1 MNLHPS
7 SLGDA
12 CVARP
17 RRLRRA
23 SATALLLG
31 GLTTAAFAQT
41 TPANA
46 EETDQAPTREGVV
59 KLEAFVTTG
68 TRFTDRTVTQSLVP
82 IDVVSGLELRAAPA
96 LETPQI
102 LQRLVPSVNFPRTSI
117 ADGTDSARPATLR
130 GLAPDQ
136 VLVLVNGKRRHP
148 SALINVNG
156 TVGRGSG
163 MVDLNAIPT
172 NMVGRVEVLRDGAS
186 AQYGSDAIAGVLNLM
201 LRTDQAG
208 EFAVNWGVTAEGDGE
223 MQSYSLYDG
232 FRLGDTKLH
241 ATLYYRKRDA
251 TDRSLPDTRQQYFG
265 TGGTATILNPQGLV
279 GISGNFGSGTG
290 ASAPGGGAT
299 LDPRESS
306 FNRRNH
312 RQGDSAT
319 EDRGVFLDLKRGLRN
334 GHTFY
339 AFGGYNQRDVESY
352 GFYRRAGQDT
362 NVRAIYPNGF
372 LPTFVNKVEDA
383 SFAAGFKGK
392 LGTWDYDASLVWG
405 RNVFDFNL
413 KNTLNVSLGTA
424 SPTRFYAGSL
434 GFAQY
439 TGNLDFGRNFQV
451 GEFPIKVATGF
462 EWRDE
467 SYTITAGEPDSYRDG
482 GVAILDG
489 PSAGGRSA
497 IGSQVFAGFRPSDAT
512 DASRRSY
519 AVYLDA
525 ERAFTKTFTA
535 SAAVRFEDYSDFGNT
550 TTFKLAGRQELP
562 AGFALR
568 GSASTGFRAPSL
580 GQQYFTSTATNFV
593 TVGGVL
599 TPVDIRTLPVNT
611 SAARLLGATTLD
623 AEESRNLTAGL
634 TYSGPGG
641 FSASIDFYR
650 ITINDRIVLSSQF
663 LDPAIAQFFETQ
675 NLFGIGGARFFTNA
689 VDTRTEGIDV
699 NARYQVDTTGAG
711 EFTFTA
717 GFNINT
723 TRVVGSRYGLNSD
736 RTVQAANPALTAWTG
751 TPLFDLTE
759 RVRMEKGQPANTI
772 QLGAQWEFRKFT
784 ARVSAQRFGEVQ
796 VVQAAGSGWDTN
808 RIDYLT
814 PGYNVRIAPAYGTV
828 ARGTGSTPGTLTPAR
843 DSLLR
848 PNGQVI
854 QTFAPRWITDFEI
867 GYPVLK
873 NLNLA
878 FGMQN
883 ALDIYPEENIR
894 SKVPVGGTVATGS
907 NNGQGADNIGIFRYS
922 ANGGAPMGINGRF
935 TYVKANYKF

>member
-482 GVAILDG
+482 GFKVLDG
-489 PSAGGRSA
+489 PNLGQQPPLGAS
-497 IGSQVFAGFRPSDAT
+497 VFPGFRPSDAA
-512 DASRRSY
+512 DVSRSSRSLY
-519 AVYLDA
+519 VEAQQQLSPAVVV
-525 ERAFTKTFTA
+525 
-535 SAAVRFEDYSDFGNT
+535 SAALRFEDYSDFGQET
-550 TTFKLAGRQELP
+550 IFKLSGRGELAP
-562 AGFALR
+562 GLAVRASF
-568 GSASTGFRAPSL
+568 STGFRAPHLAQS
-580 GQQYFTSTATNFV
+580 YFSSTSTFFISGN
-593 TVGGVL
+593 
-599 TPVDIRTLPVNT
+599 PVDNRLFPVNNP
-611 SAARLLGATTLD
+611 AARLLG
-623 AEESRNLTAGL
+623 SRPLNPETSDDLSFGVVFER
-634 TYSGPGG
+634 GG
-641 FSASIDFYR
+641 FSAAVDAYQIE
-650 ITINDRIVLSSQF
+650 IKDRIALSSNFGGLNSF
-663 LDPAIAQFFETQ
+663 LTANGFPGVGSASY
-675 NLFGIGGARFFTNA
+675 FTNA
-689 VDTRTEGIDV
+689 IDTKTKGLDV
-699 NARYQVDTTGAG
+699 TARHRLKLGERGRLTTTLGMTFLDT
-711 EFTFTA
+711 EFT
-717 GFNINT
+717 
-723 TRVVGSRYGLNSD
+723 
-736 RTVQAANPALTAWTG
+736 
-751 TPLFDLTE
+751 
-759 RVRMEKGQPANTI
+759 
-772 QLGAQWEFRKFT
+772 
-784 ARVSAQRFGEVQ
+784 
-796 VVQAAGSGWDTN
+796 
-808 RIDYLT
+808 
-814 PGYNVRIAPAYGTV
+814 RIAPTPAALAALGSTTPLYDLSQQVRLASSQPKDKIVLGLGWDWGKFSFLLRNVRYGEYETV
-828 ARGTGSTPGTLTPAR
+828 AFTSLSQARIDVLSPGFKIRLAPTDPVSANR
-843 DSLLR
+843 
-848 PNGQVI
+848 QVI
-854 QTFAPRWITDFEI
+854 QVFDAEIVTDLDLTYRHSDRISVSF
-867 GYPVLK
+867 GANNLFDRYPGR
-873 NLNLA
+873 NLA
-878 FGMQN
+878 
-883 ALDIYPEENIR
+883 
-894 SKVPVGGTVATGS
+894 STVASVAAGTNGS
-907 NNGQGADNIGIFRYS
+907 DNAGTFPYTNISPFGTAGVFYYTKVS
-922 ANGGAPMGINGRF
+922 F
-935 TYVKANYKF
+935 KF